1 MSVARFVL
9 IVALLAGVVAGTLA
23 LVSRTTASVRAEARQ
38 GSTDPSLEATFT
50 DDQIASHGAYRG
62 PAYLSY
68 FLSLGLQVI
77 VLVLLARGPLR
88 RVMDRVEAWPGGWVT
103 KALVAAVVVAAA
115 LWLATLPL
123 DYVRGYAMGHAW
135 GLSTQTFGGWVGD
148 QLRGAAVGLVFAA
161 VAAVAFFGVI
171 RWQPRSWWWI
181 GWLTFSALSA
191 VLVFIWPVLIA
202 PLFNEFTPLQDGHLK
217 DRVVAL
223 ADEAGVQVG
232 EVLVSD
238 ASRRTTAENAYV
250 TGLFGSKRL
259 VLYDTLVENGDEDET
274 AFVVA
279 HELGH
284 KVENHVPQGV
294 MLSVIGLLFSFG
306 ALRWL
311 ASLDEPWRWAG
322 ADGIGNVR
330 ALPVLLLFSITLSFV
345 VLPVENVISRR
356 FEATA
361 DRVAISLTEDPQTA
375 VKVFRRLAFS
385 NISDLRPP
393 QVAVSLFFS
402 HPPTPE
408 RIEELLAPR
417 SSSP

>member
-9 IVALLAGVVAGTLA
+9 IVALLAGVAAGTLA
-23 LVSRTTASVRAEARQ
+23 LVSRTPSSVRAEARQ
-38 GSTDPSLEATFT
+38 GATDPSLGATFT
-50 DDQIASHGAYRG
+50 DDQTASHGAYRG
-62 PAYLSY
+62 SAYLSY
-68 FLSLGLQVI
+68 FLSLGLQIV

-88 RVMDRVEAWPGGWVT
+88 GAIDRVGAWPGGWVT
-103 KALVAAVVVAAA
+103 RALVAAALVSAA

-123 DYVRGYAMGHAW
+123 DYVRDYAMGHAW
-135 GLSTQTFGGWVGD
+135 GLSTQTLGGWVGD
-148 QLRGAAVGLVFAA
+148 QLRGAAVGLVFGS
-161 VAAVAFFGVI
+161 VAAIAFFGVI

-181 GWLTFSALSA
+181 GWLTFSVLSA
-191 VLVFIWPVLIA
+191 VLVFIWPVVVA
-202 PLFNEFTPLQDGHLK
+202 PLFNRFTPLPDGALK

-223 ADEAGVQVG
+223 ADEAGVEVG

-238 ASRRTTAENAYV
+238 ASRRTTSENAYV
-250 TGLFGSKRL
+250 AGLFGSKRL
-259 VLYDTLVENGDEDET
+259 VLYDTLIEKGDEDET

-284 KVENHVPQGV
+284 QAEGHVSKGV
-294 MLSVIGLLFSFG
+294 ALSVIGLFLSFVV
-306 ALRWL
+306 LRWL
-311 ASLDEPWRWAG
+311 ASFDGPWRWAG
-322 ADGIGNVR
+322 AGGIGDVK
-330 ALPVLLLFSITLSFV
+330 ALPVLLLFSIIASFAA
-345 VLPVENVISRR
+345 LPLENAVSRR

-393 QVAVSLFFS
+393 QVAVSFFFS
-402 HPPTPE
+402 HPPTRE
-408 RIEELLAPR
+408 RIEQLLAPR

>member
-62 PAYLSY
+62 SSYLSY

-322 ADGIGNVR
+322 ADGIGDVR
-330 ALPVLLLFSITLSFV
+330 ALPVLLLFSIIASFV

>member
-1 MSVARFVL
+1 MSVARFAV

-23 LVSRTTASVRAEARQ
+23 LVSRTPAPVRAEARQ
-38 GSTDPSLEATFT
+38 GSTDPSLGATFT

-103 KALVAAVVVAAA
+103 KALVAAVVVSAA

-322 ADGIGNVR
+322 ADGIGDVR
-330 ALPVLLLFSITLSFV
+330 ALPVLLLFSIIASFV